1 MPPHYGGMNISK
13 TPYSAPFVAILQANP
28 VSGERLA
35 VLDAQL
41 TPQGDGWYQL
51 LPVGPFK
58 ARDGRPFDVASG
70 HWQLD
75 GQIAAALIAR
85 AKALGQDILIDYD
98 HQTLKTDQNGQ
109 PAPAAGWYNSDEIA
123 WREGQGLFIK
133 PRWTERAA
141 ALVAAKEYRFL
152 SAVFPYDA
160 QGRPLELRMTAITN
174 DPGVV
179 VMQALAALSA
189 LPASSLMS
197 TQPGQLATSSH
208 VAQQEKSMNEHL
220 IALLGKLG
228 IQPGADGQ
236 FTAEQGTAALAALD
250 TLQASAKKAPELEAA
265 LSATKAQ
272 LAVDSASLAALKA
285 TVSTGQGGQ
294 IDLAKYVPVETY
306 NALVT
311 EVATLSAKVETTDAA
326 TLIKDARTQGKV
338 VAAEE
343 EYLTA
348 YAAQKGVAA
357 LKALLEPR
365 PAIAALAASQTTQLT
380 LPDRAENA
388 VLSADDKYAAD
399 QLGISYEEFAKA
411 KGR

>member
-1 MPPHYGGMNISK
+1 MPPFAI
-13 TPYSAPFVAILQANP
+13 AVAILNARP
-28 VSGERLA
+28 TTLGLA

-41 TPQGDGWYQL
+41 TQQEDGWYQL

-58 ARDGRPFDVASG
+58 ARDGRPFDVPGG

-75 GQIAAALIAR
+75 KTIATTLINR

-98 HQTLKTDQNGQ
+98 HQTLNVEKTGKE
-109 PAPAAGWYNSDEIA
+109 APAAGWYNGDEIE

-179 VMQALAALSA
+179 GMQALAALSA
-189 LPASSLMS
+189 QLI
-197 TQPGQLATSSH
+197 QPGQPATPAH
-208 VAQQEKSMNEHL
+208 AVHKETPMNE
-220 IALLGKLG
+220 LLKKLLAKLG
-228 IQPGADGQ
+228 IELTGDPTD
-236 FTAEQGTAALAALD
+236 EQLQKALTEID
-250 TLQASAKKAPELEAA
+250 SLQASAKKAPELEAA
-265 LSATKAQ
+265 LSAEK
-272 LAVDSASLAALKA
+272 ASLAALKA
-285 TVSTGQGGQ
+285 QPGGQ
-294 IDLAKYVPVETY
+294 VDLAQFVPVATY

-311 EVATLSAKVETTDAA
+311 QVASLTAQVDTTDAA
-326 TLIKDARTQGKV
+326 TLIKEARTAGKV

-365 PAIAALAASQTTQLT
+365 PAIAALTASQTAAVT
-380 LPDRAENA
+380 LQEKKGEA
-388 VLSADDKYAAD
+388 VLSAEDKYAAD
-399 QLGISYEEFAKA
+399 QLGISHEDFAKA
-411 KGR
+411 KV

>member
-41 TPQGDGWYQL
+41 VPQGDGWQQL

-75 GQIAAALIAR
+75 GQIAAALLAR

-109 PAPAAGWYNSDEIA
+109 PAPAAGWYNADEIE

-179 VMQALAALSA
+179 GMQALAALSA
-189 LPASSLMS
+189 LPG
-197 TQPGQLATSSH
+197 QPATLTK
-208 VAQQEKSMNEHL
+208 ENSMNE
-220 IALLGKLG
+220 LLKKLLAKLG
-228 IQPGADGQ
+228 IELTGDPTD
-236 FTAEQGTAALAALD
+236 EQGQKALTELD
-250 TLQASAKKAPELEAA
+250 SLQASAKKAPELEAA
-265 LSATKAQ
+265 LSAEKTA
-272 LAVDSASLAALKA
+272 LAALKA
-285 TVSTGQGGQ
+285 QTTSVQQGAQ
-294 IDLAKYVPVETY
+294 VDLAQFVPVATY

-311 EVATLSAKVETTDAA
+311 QVAALTAQVDTTDAA
-326 TLIKDARTQGKV
+326 TLIKEARTAGKV

-357 LKALLEPR
+357 LKALLDPR
-365 PAIAALAASQTTQLT
+365 PAIAALAASQTSAVVM
-380 LPDRAENA
+380 PEKKGDA
-388 VLSADDKYAAD
+388 VLSAEDKYAAE
-399 QLGISYEEFAKA
+399 QLGISHEDFAKA
-411 KGR
+411 KA

>member
-13 TPYSAPFVAILQANP
+13 TPYVAPLVAILHANP
-28 VSGERLA
+28 VNGERLA

-41 TPQGDGWYQL
+41 SPQGDGWHQL

-58 ARDGRPFDVASG
+58 ARDGRPFDVPAG
-70 HWQLD
+70 HWLLD

-109 PAPAAGWYNSDEIA
+109 PAPAAGWYNGDEIE

-179 VMQALAALSA
+179 GMQALAALSA
-189 LPASSLMS
+189 QLI
-197 TQPGQLATSSH
+197 QPGQPATLTK
-208 VAQQEKSMNEHL
+208 ENSMNE
-220 IALLGKLG
+220 LLKKLLAKLG
-228 IQPGADGQ
+228 IELTGDPND
-236 FTAEQGTAALAALD
+236 EQLQKALTELD
-250 TLQASAKKAPELEAA
+250 SLQASAKKAPELEAA
-265 LSATKAQ
+265 LSAEK
-272 LAVDSASLAALKA
+272 ASLAALKA
-285 TVSTGQGGQ
+285 QPGGQ
-294 IDLAKYVPVETY
+294 VDLAQYVPVATY
-306 NALVT
+306 NGLVT
-311 EVATLSAKVETTDAA
+311 QVAALTAQVDTTDAA
-326 TLIKDARTQGKV
+326 TLIKEARLAGKV

-365 PAIAALAASQTTQLT
+365 PAIAALTASQTAAVT
-380 LPDRAENA
+380 LPEKKGEA
-388 VLSADDKYAAD
+388 VLSAEDKYAAD
-399 QLGISYEEFAKA
+399 QLGISHEDFAKA
-411 KGR
+411 KA

>member
-1 MPPHYGGMNISK
+1 MPP
-13 TPYSAPFVAILQANP
+13 SAIAVAILNARP
-28 VSGERLA
+28 TTLGLA

-41 TPQGDGWYQL
+41 TQQDDGWYQL

-58 ARDGRPFDVASG
+58 ARDGRPFDVPGG

-75 GQIAAALIAR
+75 KGIATTLINR

-98 HQTLKTDQNGQ
+98 HQTLNVEKTGKE
-109 PAPAAGWYNSDEIA
+109 APAAGWYNGDEIE

-141 ALVAAKEYRFL
+141 AMIAAKEYRFL

-179 VMQALAALSA
+179 GMQALAALSA
-189 LPASSLMS
+189 QPI
-197 TQPGQLATSSH
+197 QPGQPATLTK
-208 VAQQEKSMNEHL
+208 ENSMNE
-220 IALLGKLG
+220 LLKKLLAKLG
-228 IQPGADGQ
+228 IELTGDPTD
-236 FTAEQGTAALAALD
+236 EQLQKALTELD
-250 TLQASAKKAPELEAA
+250 SLQASAKKAPELEAA
-265 LSATKAQ
+265 LSAEK
-272 LAVDSASLAALKA
+272 ASLAALKA
-285 TVSTGQGGQ
+285 QPGGQ
-294 IDLAKYVPVETY
+294 VDLAQFVPVATY

-311 EVATLSAKVETTDAA
+311 QVAALTAQVDTTDAA
-326 TLIKDARTQGKV
+326 TLIKEARTAGKV

-365 PAIAALAASQTTQLT
+365 PAIAALTANQTSAVT
-380 LPDRAENA
+380 LPEKKGEA
-388 VLSADDKYAAD
+388 VLSAEDKYAAD
-399 QLGISYEEFAKA
+399 QLGISHEDFAKA
-411 KGR
+411 KA

>member
-13 TPYSAPFVAILQANP
+13 TPYSAPLVAILNANP
-28 VSGERLA
+28 ISGERLA

-41 TPQGDGWYQL
+41 TPQGDGWHQL

-58 ARDGRPFDVASG
+58 ARDGRPFDVPGG

-75 GQIAAALIAR
+75 KTIATTLINR

-98 HQTLKTDQNGQ
+98 HQTLKVDQNGQ
-109 PAPAAGWYNSDEIA
+109 PAPAAGWYNGDEIE
-123 WREGQGLFIK
+123 WREGEGLFIK

-179 VMQALAALSA
+179 GMQALAALSA
-189 LPASSLMS
+189 QLI
-197 TQPGQLATSSH
+197 QPGQPATLTK
-208 VAQQEKSMNEHL
+208 ENSMNE
-220 IALLGKLG
+220 LLKKLLAKLG
-228 IQPGADGQ
+228 IELTGDPTD
-236 FTAEQGTAALAALD
+236 EQLQKALTELD
-250 TLQASAKKAPELEAA
+250 SLQASAKKAPELEAA
-265 LSATKAQ
+265 LSAEKTA
-272 LAVDSASLAALKA
+272 LAALKA
-285 TVSTGQGGQ
+285 QPGGQ
-294 IDLAKYVPVETY
+294 VDLAQFVPVATY

-311 EVATLSAKVETTDAA
+311 QVAALTAQVDTTDAV
-326 TLIKDARTQGKV
+326 TLIKEARTAGKV

-348 YAAQKGVAA
+348 FAAQKGVAA

-365 PAIAALAASQTTQLT
+365 PAIAALTASQTSSVT
-380 LPDRAENA
+380 LPEKKGEA
-388 VLSADDKYAAD
+388 VLSAEDKYAAD
-399 QLGISYEEFAKA
+399 QLGISHEDFAKA
-411 KGR
+411 KT

>member
-1 MPPHYGGMNISK
+1 MPP
-13 TPYSAPFVAILQANP
+13 SAIAVAILNARP
-28 VSGERLA
+28 TTLGLA

-41 TPQGDGWYQL
+41 TQQDDGWYQL

-58 ARDGRPFDVASG
+58 ARDGRPFDVPGG

-75 GQIAAALIAR
+75 KTIATTLINR

-98 HQTLKTDQNGQ
+98 HQTLNVEKTGKE
-109 PAPAAGWYNSDEIA
+109 APAAGWYNGDEIE
-123 WREGQGLFIK
+123 WREGEGLFIK

-179 VMQALAALSA
+179 GMQALAALSA
-189 LPASSLMS
+189 QLI
-197 TQPGQLATSSH
+197 QPGQPATLTK
-208 VAQQEKSMNEHL
+208 ENSMNE
-220 IALLGKLG
+220 LLKKLLAKLG
-228 IQPGADGQ
+228 IELTGDPTD
-236 FTAEQGTAALAALD
+236 EQLQKALTELD
-250 TLQASAKKAPELEAA
+250 SLQASAKKAPELEAA
-265 LSATKAQ
+265 LSAEK
-272 LAVDSASLAALKA
+272 ASLAALKA
-285 TVSTGQGGQ
+285 QPGGQ
-294 IDLAKYVPVETY
+294 VDLAQFVPVATY

-311 EVATLSAKVETTDAA
+311 QVAALTAQVDTTDAA
-326 TLIKDARTQGKV
+326 TLIKEARTAGKV

-357 LKALLEPR
+357 LKALLDPR
-365 PAIAALAASQTTQLT
+365 PAIAALTASQTAAVT
-380 LPDRAENA
+380 LPEKKGEA
-388 VLSADDKYAAD
+388 VLSAEDKYAAD
-399 QLGISYEEFAKA
+399 QLGISHEDFAKA
-411 KGR
+411 KA

>member
-41 TPQGDGWYQL
+41 TPQSDGWYQL

-109 PAPAAGWYNSDEIA
+109 PAPAAGWYNSDEIE

-179 VMQALAALSA
+179 GMQALAALSA
-189 LPASSLMS
+189 LPASSHMS
-197 TQPGQLATSSH
+197 TQPGQLAAPSH

-228 IQPGADGQ
+228 IQPSADGQ

-250 TLQASAKKAPELEAA
+250 TLQAIAKKAPELEAA
-265 LSATKAQ
+265 LTAERT
-272 LAVDSASLAALKA
+272 SLAALKA
-285 TVSTGQGGQ
+285 TVATGQGGQ

-365 PAIAALAASQTTQLT
+365 PAIAALAASQTTQVT
-380 LPDRAENA
+380 LPDRAGNA

>member
-1 MPPHYGGMNISK
+1 MPP
-13 TPYSAPFVAILQANP
+13 SAIAVAILNARP
-28 VSGERLA
+28 TTLGLA
-35 VLDAQL
+35 VLDAAL
-41 TPQGDGWYQL
+41 GPSDDGWHQL

-58 ARDGRPFDVASG
+58 ARDGRPFDVPGG

-75 GQIAAALIAR
+75 KSIATTLINR

-98 HQTLKTDQNGQ
+98 HQTLKVDQNGQ
-109 PAPAAGWYNSDEIA
+109 PAPAAGWYNGDEIE
-123 WREGQGLFIK
+123 WREGEGLFIK

-179 VMQALAALSA
+179 GMQALAALSA
-189 LPASSLMS
+189 QPI
-197 TQPGQLATSSH
+197 QPGQPATPAH
-208 VAQQEKSMNEHL
+208 AVHKETPMNE
-220 IALLGKLG
+220 LLKKLLAKLG
-228 IQPGADGQ
+228 IELTGDPTD
-236 FTAEQGTAALAALD
+236 EQLQKALTELD
-250 TLQASAKKAPELEAA
+250 NLQASAKKAPELEAA
-265 LSATKAQ
+265 LSAEKTA
-272 LAVDSASLAALKA
+272 LAALKA
-285 TVSTGQGGQ
+285 QTTSVQHGAQV
-294 IDLAKYVPVETY
+294 DLAQYVPVATY

-311 EVATLSAKVETTDAA
+311 QVAALTAQVDTTDAA
-326 TLIKDARTQGKV
+326 TLIKEARAAGKV

-365 PAIAALAASQTTQLT
+365 PAIAALTASQTAAVT
-380 LPDRAENA
+380 LPEKKGDA
-388 VLSADDKYAAD
+388 VLSAEDKYAAD
-399 QLGISYEEFAKA
+399 QLGISHEDFAKA
-411 KGR
+411 KA

>member
-13 TPYSAPFVAILQANP
+13 IPYSAPFVAILQANP

-109 PAPAAGWYNSDEIA
+109 PAPAAGWYNADEIE

-179 VMQALAALSA
+179 GMQALAALSA

-197 TQPGQLATSSH
+197 TQPGQLAISSH

-228 IQPGADGQ
+228 IQPSADGQ

-250 TLQASAKKAPELEAA
+250 TLQAIAKKAPELEAA
-265 LSATKAQ
+265 LTAERT
-272 LAVDSASLAALKA
+272 SLAALKA
-285 TVSTGQGGQ
+285 IVSAGQGGQ

-326 TLIKDARTQGKV
+326 TLIKEARTQGKV

-365 PAIAALAASQTTQLT
+365 PSIAALAASQTTQVI

>member
-13 TPYSAPFVAILQANP
+13 TPYSAPFVAILHANP
-28 VSGERLA
+28 VNGERLA

-41 TPQGDGWYQL
+41 SPQGDGWHQL

-58 ARDGRPFDVASG
+58 ARDGRPFDVPGG
-70 HWQLD
+70 HWLLD
-75 GQIAAALIAR
+75 KTIATTLINR

-98 HQTLKTDQNGQ
+98 HQTLKVDQNGQ
-109 PAPAAGWYNSDEIA
+109 PAPAAGWYNGDEIE

-179 VMQALAALSA
+179 GMQALAALSA
-189 LPASSLMS
+189 QLI
-197 TQPGQLATSSH
+197 QPGQPATLTK
-208 VAQQEKSMNEHL
+208 ENSMNE
-220 IALLGKLG
+220 LLKKLLAKLG
-228 IQPGADGQ
+228 IELTGDPTD
-236 FTAEQGTAALAALD
+236 EQLQKALTELD
-250 TLQASAKKAPELEAA
+250 SLQASAKKAPELEAA
-265 LSATKAQ
+265 LSAEKTA
-272 LAVDSASLAALKA
+272 LAALKA
-285 TVSTGQGGQ
+285 QTTSVQQGAQ
-294 IDLAKYVPVETY
+294 VDLAQYVPVATY

-311 EVATLSAKVETTDAA
+311 QVAALTAQVDTTDAA
-326 TLIKDARTQGKV
+326 TLIKEARTAGKV

-365 PAIAALAASQTTQLT
+365 PAIAALTASQTAAVT
-380 LPDRAENA
+380 LPEKKGEA
-388 VLSADDKYAAD
+388 VLSAEDKYAAD
-399 QLGISYEEFAKA
+399 QLGISHEDFAKA
-411 KGR
+411 KA

>member
-1 MPPHYGGMNISK
+1 MNISK

-109 PAPAAGWYNSDEIA
+109 PAPAAGWYNADEIE

-179 VMQALAALSA
+179 GMQALAALSA

-228 IQPGADGQ
+228 IQPGTDGQ

-250 TLQASAKKAPELEAA
+250 TLQAIAKKAPELEAA
-265 LSATKAQ
+265 LTAERT
-272 LAVDSASLAALKA
+272 SLAALKA
-285 TVSTGQGGQ
+285 TVATGQGGQ

-326 TLIKDARTQGKV
+326 TLIKEARTQGKV

-365 PAIAALAASQTTQLT
+365 PAIAALAASQTTQVT

-399 QLGISYEEFAKA
+399 QLGISYEAFAKA
-411 KGR
+411 KLA

>member
-13 TPYSAPFVAILQANP
+13 TPYVAPLVAILHANP
-28 VSGERLA
+28 VNGERLA

-41 TPQGDGWYQL
+41 SPQGDGWHQL

-58 ARDGRPFDVASG
+58 ARDGRPFDVPAG
-70 HWQLD
+70 HWLLD

-109 PAPAAGWYNSDEIA
+109 PAPAAGWYNGDEIE

-179 VMQALAALSA
+179 GMQALAALSA
-189 LPASSLMS
+189 QLI
-197 TQPGQLATSSH
+197 QPGQPATLTK
-208 VAQQEKSMNEHL
+208 ENSMNE
-220 IALLGKLG
+220 LLKKLLAKLG
-228 IQPGADGQ
+228 IELTGDPTD
-236 FTAEQGTAALAALD
+236 EQLQKALTELD
-250 TLQASAKKAPELEAA
+250 SLQASAKKAPELEAA
-265 LSATKAQ
+265 LSAEKTA
-272 LAVDSASLAALKA
+272 LAALKA
-285 TVSTGQGGQ
+285 QPGGQ
-294 IDLAKYVPVETY
+294 VDLAQFVPVATY

-311 EVATLSAKVETTDAA
+311 QVAALTAQVDTTDAA
-326 TLIKDARTQGKV
+326 TLIKEARTAGKV

-365 PAIAALAASQTTQLT
+365 PAIAALTANQTSAVT
-380 LPDRAENA
+380 LPEKKGEA
-388 VLSADDKYAAD
+388 VLSAEDKYAAD
-399 QLGISYEEFAKA
+399 QLGISHEDFAKA
-411 KGR
+411 KA

>member
-1 MPPHYGGMNISK
+1 MPP
-13 TPYSAPFVAILQANP
+13 SAIAVAILNARPTTQ
-28 VSGERLA
+28 GLA

-41 TPQGDGWYQL
+41 TQQDDGWYQL

-58 ARDGRPFDVASG
+58 ARDGRPFDVPGG

-75 GQIAAALIAR
+75 KSIATTLINR

-98 HQTLKTDQNGQ
+98 HQTLNVEKTGKE
-109 PAPAAGWYNSDEIA
+109 APAAGWYNGDEIE
-123 WREGQGLFIK
+123 WREGEGLFIK

-179 VMQALAALSA
+179 GMQALAALSA
-189 LPASSLMS
+189 QLI
-197 TQPGQLATSSH
+197 QPGQPATLTK
-208 VAQQEKSMNEHL
+208 ENSMNE
-220 IALLGKLG
+220 LLKKLLAKLG
-228 IQPGADGQ
+228 IELTGDPTD
-236 FTAEQGTAALAALD
+236 EQLQKALTELD
-250 TLQASAKKAPELEAA
+250 SLQASAKKAPELEAA
-265 LSATKAQ
+265 LSAEK
-272 LAVDSASLAALKA
+272 ASLAALKA
-285 TVSTGQGGQ
+285 QPGGQ
-294 IDLAKYVPVETY
+294 VDLAQFVPVATY

-311 EVATLSAKVETTDAA
+311 QVAALTAQVDTTDAA
-326 TLIKDARTQGKV
+326 TLIKEARTAGKV

-365 PAIAALAASQTTQLT
+365 PAIAALTASQTAAVI
-380 LPDRAENA
+380 LPEKKGDA
-388 VLSADDKYAAD
+388 VLSAEDKYAAD
-399 QLGISYEEFAKA
+399 QLGISHEDFAKA
-411 KGR
+411 KA

>member
-1 MPPHYGGMNISK
+1 M
-13 TPYSAPFVAILQANP
+13 AILQANP

-179 VMQALAALSA
+179 GMQALAALSA
-189 LPASSLMS
+189 LPASSHMS
-197 TQPGQLATSSH
+197 IQPGQLATSSH

-250 TLQASAKKAPELEAA
+250 TLQAIAKKAPELEAA
-265 LSATKAQ
+265 LTAERT
-272 LAVDSASLAALKA
+272 SLAALKA
-285 TVSTGQGGQ
+285 TVATGQGGQ

-326 TLIKDARTQGKV
+326 TLIKEARTQGKV

-365 PAIAALAASQTTQLT
+365 PAIAALAASQTTQVT

>member
-13 TPYSAPFVAILQANP
+13 TPYSAPIVAILHTHPA
-28 VSGERLA
+28 SGERLA

-41 TPQGDGWYQL
+41 TSQSDGWHQL

-58 ARDGRPFDVASG
+58 ARDGRPFDVPGG

-75 GQIAAALIAR
+75 KTIATTLINR

-109 PAPAAGWYNSDEIA
+109 PAPAAGWYNGDEIE

-152 SAVFPYDA
+152 SAVFPYDT

-179 VMQALAALSA
+179 GMQALAALSA
-189 LPASSLMS
+189 LPASSLMPI
-197 TQPGQLATSSH
+197 QPGQLATSIK
-208 VAQQEKSMNEHL
+208 EKYMNEHV

-265 LSATKAQ
+265 LSAEKTA
-272 LAVDSASLAALKA
+272 LAALKA
-285 TVSTGQGGQ
+285 QTTSVQQGAQ
-294 IDLAKYVPVETY
+294 VDLAQFVPVATY

-311 EVATLSAKVETTDAA
+311 QVAALTAQVDTTDAA
-326 TLIKDARTQGKV
+326 TLIKEARTAGKV

-348 YAAQKGVAA
+348 YASQKGVAA

-365 PAIAALAASQTTQLT
+365 PAIAALTASQTAAVT
-380 LPDRAENA
+380 LPEKKGEA
-388 VLSADDKYAAD
+388 VLSAEDKYAAD
-399 QLGISYEEFAKA
+399 QLGISHEDFAKA
-411 KGR
+411 KA

>member
-1 MPPHYGGMNISK
+1 MPP
-13 TPYSAPFVAILQANP
+13 SAIAVAILNARP
-28 VSGERLA
+28 TTLGLA

-41 TPQGDGWYQL
+41 TQQDDGWYQL

-58 ARDGRPFDVASG
+58 ARDGRPFDVPGG

-75 GQIAAALIAR
+75 KTIATTLINR

-98 HQTLKTDQNGQ
+98 HQTLNVEKTGKE
-109 PAPAAGWYNSDEIA
+109 APAAGWYNGDEIE
-123 WREGQGLFIK
+123 WREGEGLFIK

-179 VMQALAALSA
+179 GMQALAALSA
-189 LPASSLMS
+189 QLI
-197 TQPGQLATSSH
+197 QPGQPATLTK
-208 VAQQEKSMNEHL
+208 ENSMNE
-220 IALLGKLG
+220 LLKKLLAKLG
-228 IQPGADGQ
+228 IELTGDPAD
-236 FTAEQGTAALAALD
+236 EQLQKALTELD
-250 TLQASAKKAPELEAA
+250 SLQASAKKAPELEAA
-265 LSATKAQ
+265 LSAEK
-272 LAVDSASLAALKA
+272 ASLAALKA
-285 TVSTGQGGQ
+285 QTTSVQQGGQ
-294 IDLAKYVPVETY
+294 VDLAQFVPVATY

-311 EVATLSAKVETTDAA
+311 QVAALTAQVDTTDAA
-326 TLIKDARTQGKV
+326 TLIKEARTAGKV

-348 YAAQKGVAA
+348 FAAQKGVAA

-365 PAIAALAASQTTQLT
+365 PAIAALTASQTAAVT
-380 LPDRAENA
+380 LPEKKGEA
-388 VLSADDKYAAD
+388 VLSAEDKYAAD
-399 QLGISYEEFAKA
+399 QLGISHEDFAKA
-411 KGR
+411 KA

>member
-1 MPPHYGGMNISK
+1 MNISK

-41 TPQGDGWYQL
+41 SLQGDGWHQL

-58 ARDGRPFDVASG
+58 ARDGRPFDVPGG

-75 GQIAAALIAR
+75 KTIATTLINR

-98 HQTLKTDQNGQ
+98 HQTLKVDQNGQ
-109 PAPAAGWYNSDEIA
+109 PAPAAGWYNGDEIE
-123 WREGQGLFIK
+123 WREGEGLFIK

-179 VMQALAALSA
+179 GMQALAALSA
-189 LPASSLMS
+189 LP
-197 TQPGQLATSSH
+197 TQTGPLATP
-208 VAQQEKSMNEHL
+208 AQAAQKEKTMNEHL

-228 IQPGADGQ
+228 IQLGADGQ
-236 FTAEQGTAALAALD
+236 LTAEQGTAALAAFD
-250 TLQASAKKAPELEAA
+250 SLQASAKKAPELEAA
-265 LSATKAQ
+265 LSAEKTA
-272 LAVDSASLAALKA
+272 LAALKA
-285 TVSTGQGGQ
+285 QTMSVEQGGQ
-294 IDLAKYVPVETY
+294 VDLAQFVPVATY

-311 EVATLSAKVETTDAA
+311 QVAALTAQVDTTDAA
-326 TLIKDARTQGKV
+326 TLIKEARTAGKV

-365 PAIAALAASQTTQLT
+365 PAIAALTASQTATIT
-380 LPDRAENA
+380 LSEKKGEA
-388 VLSADDKYAAD
+388 VLSAEDKYAAD
-399 QLGISYEEFAKA
+399 QLGISHEDFAKA
-411 KGR
+411 KA

>member
-1 MPPHYGGMNISK
+1 MPP
-13 TPYSAPFVAILQANP
+13 SAIAVAILNARP
-28 VSGERLA
+28 TTLGLA

-41 TPQGDGWYQL
+41 TQQDDGWYQL

-58 ARDGRPFDVASG
+58 ARDGRPFDVPGG

-75 GQIAAALIAR
+75 KTIATTLINR

-98 HQTLKTDQNGQ
+98 HQTLNVEKTGKE
-109 PAPAAGWYNSDEIA
+109 APAAGWYNGDEIE
-123 WREGQGLFIK
+123 WREGEGLFIK

-179 VMQALAALSA
+179 GMQALAALSA
-189 LPASSLMS
+189 QLI
-197 TQPGQLATSSH
+197 QPGQPATPAH
-208 VAQQEKSMNEHL
+208 AAHKETPMNE
-220 IALLGKLG
+220 LLKKLLAKLG
-228 IQPGADGQ
+228 IELTGDPTD
-236 FTAEQGTAALAALD
+236 EQLQKALTELD
-250 TLQASAKKAPELEAA
+250 SLQASAKKAPELEAA
-265 LSATKAQ
+265 LSAEKTA
-272 LAVDSASLAALKA
+272 LAALKA
-285 TVSTGQGGQ
+285 QPGGQ
-294 IDLAKYVPVETY
+294 VDLAQYVPVATY

-311 EVATLSAKVETTDAA
+311 QVAALTAQVDTTDAA
-326 TLIKDARTQGKV
+326 TLIKEARTAGKV

-365 PAIAALAASQTTQLT
+365 PAIAALTASQTAAVT
-380 LPDRAENA
+380 LPEKKGEA
-388 VLSADDKYAAD
+388 VLSAEDKYAAD
-399 QLGISYEEFAKA
+399 QLGISHEDFAKA
-411 KGR
+411 KA

>member
-1 MPPHYGGMNISK
+1 MPP
-13 TPYSAPFVAILQANP
+13 SAIAVAILNARP
-28 VSGERLA
+28 TTLGLA

-41 TPQGDGWYQL
+41 TQQDDGWYQL

-58 ARDGRPFDVASG
+58 ARDGRPFDVPGG

-75 GQIAAALIAR
+75 KTIATTLINR

-98 HQTLKTDQNGQ
+98 HQTLKVDQNGQ
-109 PAPAAGWYNSDEIA
+109 PAPAAGWYNGDEIE
-123 WREGQGLFIK
+123 WREGEGLFIK

-179 VMQALAALSA
+179 GMQALAALSA
-189 LPASSLMS
+189 QPI
-197 TQPGQLATSSH
+197 QPGQPATLTK
-208 VAQQEKSMNEHL
+208 ENSMNE
-220 IALLGKLG
+220 LLKKLLAKLG
-228 IQPGADGQ
+228 IELTGDPTD
-236 FTAEQGTAALAALD
+236 EQLQKALTELD
-250 TLQASAKKAPELEAA
+250 SLQASAKKAPELEAA
-265 LSATKAQ
+265 LSAEKTA
-272 LAVDSASLAALKA
+272 LAALKA
-285 TVSTGQGGQ
+285 QTTSVQQGAQ
-294 IDLAKYVPVETY
+294 VDLAQYVPVATY

-311 EVATLSAKVETTDAA
+311 QVAALTAQVDTTDAA
-326 TLIKDARTQGKV
+326 TLIKEARTAGKV

-365 PAIAALAASQTTQLT
+365 PAIAALTASQTAAVT
-380 LPDRAENA
+380 LPEKKGEA
-388 VLSADDKYAAD
+388 VLSAEDKYAAD
-399 QLGISYEEFAKA
+399 QLGISHEDFAKA
-411 KGR
+411 KA

>member
-1 MPPHYGGMNISK
+1 M
-13 TPYSAPFVAILQANP
+13 AILQANP

-41 TPQGDGWYQL
+41 TSQGDGWYQL

-109 PAPAAGWYNSDEIA
+109 PAPAAGWYNADEIE

-179 VMQALAALSA
+179 GMQALAALSA

-197 TQPGQLATSSH
+197 TQPGQLAISSH

-250 TLQASAKKAPELEAA
+250 TLQASAASAPELEAA
-265 LSATKAQ
+265 LTAERT
-272 LAVDSASLAALKA
+272 SLAALKA
-285 TVSTGQGGQ
+285 TVFTGQGGQ

-326 TLIKDARTQGKV
+326 TLIKEARTQGKV

-365 PAIAALAASQTTQLT
+365 PAIAALAASQTTQVT
-380 LPDRAENA
+380 LPEKKGEA

-399 QLGISYEEFAKA
+399 QLGISYEAFAKA
-411 KGR
+411 KLA

>member
-1 MPPHYGGMNISK
+1 MPP
-13 TPYSAPFVAILQANP
+13 SAIAVAILNARP
-28 VSGERLA
+28 TTLGLA

-41 TPQGDGWYQL
+41 TQRDDGWYQL

-58 ARDGRPFDVASG
+58 ARDGRPFDVPGG

-75 GQIAAALIAR
+75 KTIATTLINR

-98 HQTLKTDQNGQ
+98 HQTLNVEKTGKE
-109 PAPAAGWYNSDEIA
+109 APAAGWYNGDEIE
-123 WREGQGLFIK
+123 WREGEGLFIK

-179 VMQALAALSA
+179 GMQALAALSA
-189 LPASSLMS
+189 QPI
-197 TQPGQLATSSH
+197 QPGQPATLTK
-208 VAQQEKSMNEHL
+208 ENSMNE
-220 IALLGKLG
+220 LLKKLLAKLG
-228 IQPGADGQ
+228 IELTGDPTD
-236 FTAEQGTAALAALD
+236 EQLQKALTELD
-250 TLQASAKKAPELEAA
+250 SLQASAKKAPELEAA
-265 LSATKAQ
+265 LSAEKTA
-272 LAVDSASLAALKA
+272 LAALKA
-285 TVSTGQGGQ
+285 QPGGQ
-294 IDLAKYVPVETY
+294 VDLAQFVPVATY

-311 EVATLSAKVETTDAA
+311 QVAALTAQVDTTDAA
-326 TLIKDARTQGKV
+326 TLIKEARTAGKV

-348 YAAQKGVAA
+348 FAAQKGVAA

-365 PAIAALAASQTTQLT
+365 PAIAALTASQTAAVT
-380 LPDRAENA
+380 LPEKKGEA
-388 VLSADDKYAAD
+388 VLSAEDKYAAD
-399 QLGISYEEFAKA
+399 QLGISHEAFAKA
-411 KGR
+411 KA

>member
-109 PAPAAGWYNSDEIA
+109 PAPAAGWYNADEIE

-179 VMQALAALSA
+179 GMQALAALSA

-197 TQPGQLATSSH
+197 TQPGLLATSSH
-208 VAQQEKSMNEHL
+208 VTQQEKSMNEHL

-228 IQPGADGQ
+228 IQPSADGQ

-250 TLQASAKKAPELEAA
+250 TLQAIAKKAPELEAA
-265 LSATKAQ
+265 LTAERT
-272 LAVDSASLAALKA
+272 SLAALKA
-285 TVSTGQGGQ
+285 TVATGQGGQ

-326 TLIKDARTQGKV
+326 TLLKEARTQGKV

-365 PAIAALAASQTTQLT
+365 PAIAALAASQTTQVT

>member
-13 TPYSAPFVAILQANP
+13 TPYSAPFVAILQASP

-109 PAPAAGWYNSDEIA
+109 PAPAAGWYNADEIE

-179 VMQALAALSA
+179 GMQALAALSA

-250 TLQASAKKAPELEAA
+250 TLQASAASAPELEAA
-265 LSATKAQ
+265 LTAERT
-272 LAVDSASLAALKA
+272 SLAALKA
-285 TVSTGQGGQ
+285 TVATGQGGQ

-326 TLIKDARTQGKV
+326 TLLKEARTQGKV

-365 PAIAALAASQTTQLT
+365 PAIAALAASQTTQVT

>member
-1 MPPHYGGMNISK
+1 MPPHYGGMNISN
-13 TPYSAPFVAILQANP
+13 TPYSAPLVAILQANP

-41 TPQGDGWYQL
+41 TPQGDGWFQL

-98 HQTLKTDQNGQ
+98 HQTLKADQNGQ

-179 VMQALAALSA
+179 GMQALAALSA

-208 VAQQEKSMNEHL
+208 VTQQEKSMNEHL

-228 IQPGADGQ
+228 IQPSADGQ

-250 TLQASAKKAPELEAA
+250 TLQAIAKKAPELEAA
-265 LSATKAQ
+265 LTAERT
-272 LAVDSASLAALKA
+272 SLAALKA

-326 TLIKDARTQGKV
+326 TLIKEARTQGKV

-365 PAIAALAASQTTQLT
+365 PAIAALAASQTTQVI
-380 LPDRAENA
+380 LPDRAGNA

-399 QLGISYEEFAKA
+399 QLGISYEAFAKA
-411 KGR
+411 KQA

>member
-1 MPPHYGGMNISK
+1 MPP
-13 TPYSAPFVAILQANP
+13 SAIAVAILNARP
-28 VSGERLA
+28 TTLGLA

-41 TPQGDGWYQL
+41 TQQDDGWYQL

-58 ARDGRPFDVASG
+58 ARDGRPFDVPGG

-75 GQIAAALIAR
+75 KSIATTLINR

-98 HQTLKTDQNGQ
+98 HQTLNVEKTGKE
-109 PAPAAGWYNSDEIA
+109 APAAGWYNGDEIE
-123 WREGQGLFIK
+123 WREGEGLFIK

-179 VMQALAALSA
+179 GMQALAALSA
-189 LPASSLMS
+189 QLI
-197 TQPGQLATSSH
+197 QPGQPATPAH
-208 VAQQEKSMNEHL
+208 AAHKETPMNE
-220 IALLGKLG
+220 LLKKLLAKLG
-228 IQPGADGQ
+228 IELTGDPTD
-236 FTAEQGTAALAALD
+236 EQLQKALTEID
-250 TLQASAKKAPELEAA
+250 SLQASAKKAPELEAA
-265 LSATKAQ
+265 LSAEKTA
-272 LAVDSASLAALKA
+272 LAALKA
-285 TVSTGQGGQ
+285 QTTSVQQGGQ
-294 IDLAKYVPVETY
+294 VDLAQFVPVATY

-311 EVATLSAKVETTDAA
+311 QVAALTAQVDTTDAA
-326 TLIKDARTQGKV
+326 TLIKEARTAGKV

-365 PAIAALAASQTTQLT
+365 PAIAALTASQTAAVT
-380 LPDRAENA
+380 LPEKKGEA
-388 VLSADDKYAAD
+388 VLSAEDKYAAD
-399 QLGISYEEFAKA
+399 QLGISHEDFAKA
-411 KGR
+411 KA

>member
-13 TPYSAPFVAILQANP
+13 TPYSAPLVAILQANP

-41 TPQGDGWYQL
+41 TPQGDGWFQL

-58 ARDGRPFDVASG
+58 ARDGRPFDVPGG
-70 HWQLD
+70 HWLLD

-98 HQTLKTDQNGQ
+98 HQTLKVDQNGQ
-109 PAPAAGWYNSDEIA
+109 PAPAAGWYNGDEIE
-123 WREGQGLFIK
+123 WREGEGLFIK

-179 VMQALAALSA
+179 GMQALAALSA
-189 LPASSLMS
+189 LPASSLMPI
-197 TQPGQLATSSH
+197 QPGQLATSIK
-208 VAQQEKSMNEHL
+208 EKSMNEHL

-228 IQPGADGQ
+228 IQLGADGQ
-236 FTAEQGTAALAALD
+236 LTAEQGTAALAAFD
-250 TLQASAKKAPELEAA
+250 SLQASAKKAPELEAA
-265 LSATKAQ
+265 LSAEKTA
-272 LAVDSASLAALKA
+272 LAALKA
-285 TVSTGQGGQ
+285 QTMSVQQGAQ
-294 IDLAKYVPVETY
+294 VDLAQFVPVATY

-311 EVATLSAKVETTDAA
+311 QVAALTAQVDTTDAA
-326 TLIKDARTQGKV
+326 TLIKEARTAGKV

-357 LKALLEPR
+357 LKALLDPR
-365 PAIAALAASQTTQLT
+365 PAIAALTASQTAAVT
-380 LPDRAENA
+380 LPEKKGEAM
-388 VLSADDKYAAD
+388 LSAEDKYAAD
-399 QLGISYEEFAKA
+399 QLGISHEDFAKA
-411 KGR
+411 KA

>member
-1 MPPHYGGMNISK
+1 MPP
-13 TPYSAPFVAILQANP
+13 SAIAVAILNARP
-28 VSGERLA
+28 TTLGLA

-41 TPQGDGWYQL
+41 TQQDDGWYQL

-58 ARDGRPFDVASG
+58 ARDGRPFDVPGG

-75 GQIAAALIAR
+75 KSIATTLINR

-98 HQTLKTDQNGQ
+98 HQTLNVEKTGNE
-109 PAPAAGWYNSDEIA
+109 APAAGWYNGDEIE

-179 VMQALAALSA
+179 GMQALAALSA
-189 LPASSLMS
+189 QLI
-197 TQPGQLATSSH
+197 QPGQPATPAH
-208 VAQQEKSMNEHL
+208 AVHKETPMNE
-220 IALLGKLG
+220 LLKKLLAKLG
-228 IQPGADGQ
+228 IELTGDPTD
-236 FTAEQGTAALAALD
+236 EQLQKALTELD
-250 TLQASAKKAPELEAA
+250 SLQASAKKAPELEAA
-265 LSATKAQ
+265 LSAEKTA
-272 LAVDSASLAALKA
+272 LAALKA
-285 TVSTGQGGQ
+285 QTTSVQQGAQ
-294 IDLAKYVPVETY
+294 VDLAQYVPVATY

-311 EVATLSAKVETTDAA
+311 QVAALTAQVDTTDAA
-326 TLIKDARTQGKV
+326 TLIKEARTAGKV

-365 PAIAALAASQTTQLT
+365 PAIAALTASQTAAVT
-380 LPDRAENA
+380 LPEKKGEA
-388 VLSADDKYAAD
+388 VLSAEDKYAAD
-399 QLGISYEEFAKA
+399 QLGISHEDFAKA
-411 KGR
+411 KA

>member
-1 MPPHYGGMNISK
+1 MPPHYGGMNISN
-13 TPYSAPFVAILQANP
+13 TPYSAPLVAILQANP
-28 VSGERLA
+28 ISGERLA

-41 TPQGDGWYQL
+41 TPQSDGWFQL

-179 VMQALAALSA
+179 GMQALAALSA

-208 VAQQEKSMNEHL
+208 VTQQEKSMNEHL

-228 IQPGADGQ
+228 IQPSADGQ

-250 TLQASAKKAPELEAA
+250 TLQAIAKKAPELEAA
-265 LSATKAQ
+265 LTAERTT
-272 LAVDSASLAALKA
+272 LAALKA

-326 TLIKDARTQGKV
+326 TLIKEARTQGKV

-365 PAIAALAASQTTQLT
+365 PAIAALAASQTTQVT
-380 LPDRAENA
+380 LPEKKGEA

-399 QLGISYEEFAKA
+399 QLGISYEAFAKA
-411 KGR
+411 KGQ